1 MENRDGDI
9 PLSRS
14 YRMSLC
20 NLFVIVLRSQRA
32 RDLEWQIPMSHVT
45 QPLITLAVLTRL
57 LALLTIELDLSST
70 PASYA
75 FRSEGEKAQKLSK
88 AEQ

>member
-1 MENRDGDI
+1 
-9 PLSRS
+9 
-14 YRMSLC
+14 MSLC

-45 QPLITLAVLTRL
+45 QPLITLAVLRPL
-57 LALLTIELDLSST
+57 LTLLTIDIRGKHIA
-70 PASYA
+70 PSYA